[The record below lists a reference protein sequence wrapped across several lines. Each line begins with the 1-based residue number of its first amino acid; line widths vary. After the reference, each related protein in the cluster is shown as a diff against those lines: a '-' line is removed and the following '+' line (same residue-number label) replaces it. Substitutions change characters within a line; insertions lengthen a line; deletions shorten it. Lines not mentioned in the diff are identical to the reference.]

1 MTSPTPQYA
10 DLIARLRGSYI
21 IGRDKDGKPY
31 DTLYEA
37 ADAIR
42 DLQQR
47 CKELERQLESW
58 KVACDACDFDTGD
71 EENPCMGHAMDAYCE
86 EHLAHFKGL
95 EQQIAEVLKLC
106 DAGNVWFTP
115 AAVRAILAPP
125 RSDAEQEKPA

>member
-1 MTSPTPQYA
+1 MSREYA
-10 DLIARLRGSYI
+10 LIPRLEWLSKLAGNYI
-21 IGRDKDGKPY
+21 SRED
-31 DTLYEA
+31 A
-37 ADAIR
+37 AVFAKAAAALR
-42 DLQQR
+42 YLQQR
-47 CKELERQLESW
+47 CEELEREVESW